1 MVGLPRILWGS
12 LAADL
17 TLQGDKFLDFATIA
31 GIVTGFGLIIIT
43 ISLGGELVTFANLP
57 SVFVVIGGSLAATL
71 VAFPMSQIV
80 SAIKVAAKT
89 FGDQSSQDAALITRF
104 VELAQLARRDGIL
117 ALDRAMGE
125 VDNPF
130 MKGGLEMAV
139 DGTEPDTI
147 RDIMETEMDAR
158 LDRHATGQLIFNTL
172 GAYAPAFGM
181 IGTLIGLINMLQT
194 LDDPSTIG
202 PSMSVALITTFYG
215 SVLGNLVYLPMAT
228 KLKNKSNLEIITMI
242 LTIDGVLSI
251 QKGVHPKNIERKLMN
266 YIAPKDRP
274 AGEDVTA

>member
-1 MVGLPRILWGS
+1 MDI
-12 LAADL
+12 
-17 TLQGDKFLDFATIA
+17 ATIA
-31 GIVTGFGLIIIT
+31 GIVTGFFMILAT
-43 ISLGGELVTFANLP
+43 IMIGGDLVTFASLP
-57 SVFVVIGGSLAATL
+57 SVFVVVGGSTAATL
-71 VAFPMSQIV
+71 VAFPMGQMV
-80 SAIKVAAKT
+80 STFKVAAKT
-89 FGDQSSQDAALITRF
+89 FGTQVSEDIALITRF

-117 ALDRAMGE
+117 ALDRAMSD
-125 VDNPF
+125 VDNAF
-130 MKGGLEMAV
+130 MKTGLEMAV
-139 DGTEPDTI
+139 DGTEPETI

-194 LDDPSTIG
+194 LEDPSTIG

-228 KLKNKSNLEIITMI
+228 KLKNKSNLEVVTMTLIIE
-242 LTIDGVLSI
+242 GVLSI
-251 QKGVHPKNIERKLMN
+251 QKGVHPKNIERKLVN

-274 AGEDVTA
+274 ADEEPVAA